1 MIGVSYG
8 RVQREHEPNT
18 FEEKREVIKRKG
30 VNQRALPEGIKHFSD
45 HSVML
50 TGEVKNEDPGRIVGW
65 VNRFQFANT

>member
-30 VNQRALPEGIKHFSD
+30 VNQRALTEGIKHFSD
-45 HSVML
+45 HSL
-50 TGEVKNEDPGRIVGW
+50 CDAYRRSQE
-65 VNRFQFANT
+65 